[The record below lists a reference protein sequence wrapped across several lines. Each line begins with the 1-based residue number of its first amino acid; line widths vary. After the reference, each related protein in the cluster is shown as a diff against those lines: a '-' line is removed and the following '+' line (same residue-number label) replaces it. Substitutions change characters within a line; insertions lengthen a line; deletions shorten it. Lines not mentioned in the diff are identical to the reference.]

1 MFLFPVNTQGHSEG
15 PAGIQTSSGDGLER
29 RLGEVGWGGCV
40 RASTGV
46 DVERQGDRDPLSFWL
61 KQLQGAVAPLT
72 PGGNHDFYLEPTR
85 CLVGG
90 GCPNVTGKTD
100 R

>member
-1 MFLFPVNTQGHSEG
+1 M
-15 PAGIQTSSGDGLER
+15 ER

-72 PGGNHDFYLEPTR
+72 PGGNHDFCLEPTR
-85 CLVGG
+85 CLVEGVPKCYWKNRSMIWRHALRRTQG
-90 GCPNVTGKTD
+90 DFKIFNHW
-100 R
+100 